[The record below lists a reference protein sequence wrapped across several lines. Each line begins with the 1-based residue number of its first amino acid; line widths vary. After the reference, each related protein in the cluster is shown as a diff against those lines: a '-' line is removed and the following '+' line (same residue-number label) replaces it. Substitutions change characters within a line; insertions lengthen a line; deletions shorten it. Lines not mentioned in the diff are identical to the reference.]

1 MIPSFLR
8 KDETRMPLR
17 PANELLLSARAGEYA
32 LGYFESWNL
41 ESLQGVLDAAEQ
53 TRSPLIIGFNGEF
66 LARPGRLAQ
75 ERVGWYG
82 ALGRAA
88 AESAS
93 VPCSLMFNECPSDG
107 HVKQAI
113 AAGFNLVMLADPEA
127 SYEDY
132 VRRVASLSRFARA
145 TGVAVEAEMGELPSG
160 SSGQVDEH
168 GSLTDPDLAA
178 RFVKATSIDLLS
190 VSIGNVHVMVT
201 GKKELDL
208 DRLMEIRKRVEI
220 PLGLHG
226 GTGIAPHSL
235 REAIRLG
242 VTKVAYGTG
251 PKQHYLAAL
260 RRALGDTEINPHRL
274 LGWGGTED
282 VMVAG
287 RQAVRD
293 AVLERIELL
302 GCCGKG

>member
-1 MIPSFLR
+1 
-8 KDETRMPLR
+8 MPLS
-17 PANELLLSARAGEYA
+17 PVGELLRSARVGGYA

-41 ESLQGVLDAAEQ
+41 ESLQGIVDAAEQ

-66 LARPGRLAQ
+66 LLIRGDWSQ

-93 VPCSLMFNECPSDG
+93 IPCSLMFNECPSDG

-127 SYEDY
+127 PYEDY
-132 VRRVASLSRFARA
+132 VRRVASLAQSAHA
-145 TGVAVEAEMGELPSG
+145 TGVAVEAEIGELPSG

-168 GSLTDPDLAA
+168 GSLTGPDLAA
-178 RFVKATSIDLLS
+178 QFVRATGIDLLS
-190 VSIGNVHVMVT
+190 VSVGNVHVMVA
-201 GKKELDL
+201 GQKELDL
-208 DRLMEIRKRVEI
+208 DRLVEIRKRVDI

-226 GTGIAPHSL
+226 GTGIAPDSL
-235 REAIRLG
+235 REAIHLG
-242 VTKVAYGTG
+242 VTKVAYGTCL
-251 PKQHYLAAL
+251 KQRYLAAL
-260 RRALGDTEINPHRL
+260 RRALGGTEVNPHRL
-274 LGWGGTED
+274 LGLGGTED

-302 GCCGKG
+302 GCSGRA

>member
-1 MIPSFLR
+1 
-8 KDETRMPLR
+8 MPLS
-17 PANELLLSARAGEYA
+17 PVEELLRSARVGGYA

-41 ESLQGVLDAAEQ
+41 ESLQGIVDAAEQ
-53 TRSPLIIGFNGEF
+53 TCSPLIIGFNGEF

-75 ERVGWYG
+75 ERLGWYG
-82 ALGRAA
+82 ALGREA

-93 VPCSLMFNECPSDG
+93 VPCSLMFNECPSDD
-107 HVKQAI
+107 HVKQAV

-127 SYEDY
+127 AYDDY
-132 VRRVASLSRFARA
+132 VRRVASLSRLAHA
-145 TGVAVEAEMGELPSG
+145 MGAAVEAEIDELPSG
-160 SSGQVDEH
+160 SSGRVDEH

-178 RFVKATSIDLLS
+178 RFVRATSIDLLS
-190 VSIGNVHVMVT
+190 VSIGNVHVMVA
-201 GKKELDL
+201 GRRELNL
-208 DRLMEIRKRVEI
+208 DRLVEIRKQVDI

-226 GTGIAPHSL
+226 GTGIAPDSL

-251 PKQHYLAAL
+251 LKQCYLAAL
-260 RRALGDTEINPHRL
+260 RRALGNIEINPHRL

-302 GCCGKG
+302 GCSGRA